1 MKRTIK
7 VYLLILLIPVFC
19 LGQSIDTKHL
29 SLHLQFDWK
38 KRQATGIAE
47 ITATLINGG
56 TTIYLDAGK
65 LNIQSIELNSQK
77 LAYVYDGGEADNN
90 IAITLNRNYAP
101 SEAFT
106 IKIAYQTTYENQAD
120 PNAISGSFGKG
131 LRFFQATSTTPAK
144 HKQVWSSGEPENNK
158 YWFPCNE
165 DIADIHTSEIYATVD
180 KPLIAI
186 SNGELV
192 STKDN
197 NNGTQTFHYKSAH
210 EFPNYLLAI
219 VVGEYTNIAQQAG
232 KTKINNYGYP
242 NEKEAVKATAAL
254 LPDMVSFLEEK
265 TGFTYPFSSYSQVV
279 VQDYP
284 FPGLVAQNTMAILSD
299 NYIDDYGVHQDFKY
313 LWDGVAMQALAN
325 QWFGN
330 LIMPK
335 KWDDIWLNNAFAQYF
350 AGMYTAKCNGNAEYM
365 LWYHPFEKSAV
376 LGDWEAGYKHPI
388 VPKSVTDVASFT
400 GDNYSKFR
408 GVLILRM
415 LQEHLGDETWWKVI
429 RYFVKQNA
437 HKQVSTGDFQQAV
450 ETVSGKSYQW
460 FFDQWIYKIGL
471 AKFEI
476 VKNYDATI
484 QRLTIQV
491 KQIQNSENTTE
502 YEQVA
507 YFEGKISV
515 EIGDKIE
522 TVILKPQQE
531 NTFIFEKIS
540 ELEFVNFNYQQT
552 FLCESNFTK
561 SKEEYLAQ
569 LKKSKDVLAKQD
581 AFNELVKLA
590 NDSSATLEFKVQ
602 VKQALTDEINSTYY
616 WRYRMLALGALSRV
630 TSLPYDAAMIQ
641 LLKSLIANEKYW
653 LKSTAIGILGKTSDS
668 SFTDIYINAL
678 NNESDRVINSAAV
691 ALGKTKSSKA
701 YTELM
706 KLESKSSWKNQNRIS
721 ALNGL
726 QFLADERAVPY
737 TLKCIEDNHSPRWYL
752 ATPIWD
758 YPYAAVNTLLA
769 LNKAHLAYTLLFERF
784 KKSLNEND
792 VNDIFQNVQLL
803 NLLNDERA
811 IEVYTMLKEKY
822 EKDETIFNAVKNYE
836 SEYLKSLSK

>member
-1 MKRTIK
+1 M
-7 VYLLILLIPVFC
+7 
-19 LGQSIDTKHL
+19 
-29 SLHLQFDWK
+29 
-38 KRQATGIAE
+38 
-47 ITATLINGG
+47 
-56 TTIYLDAGK
+56 
-65 LNIQSIELNSQK
+65 
-77 LAYVYDGGEADNN
+77 
-90 IAITLNRNYAP
+90 
-101 SEAFT
+101 
-106 IKIAYQTTYENQAD
+106 
-120 PNAISGSFGKG
+120 
-131 LRFFQATSTTPAK
+131 
-144 HKQVWSSGEPENNK
+144 
-158 YWFPCNE
+158 
-165 DIADIHTSEIYATVD
+165 
-180 KPLIAI
+180 
-186 SNGELV
+186 
-192 STKDN
+192 
-197 NNGTQTFHYKSAH
+197 
-210 EFPNYLLAI
+210 
-219 VVGEYTNIAQQAG
+219 
-232 KTKINNYGYP
+232 
-242 NEKEAVKATAAL
+242 
-254 LPDMVSFLEEK
+254 
-265 TGFTYPFSSYSQVV
+265 
-279 VQDYP
+279 
-284 FPGLVAQNTMAILSD
+284 
-299 NYIDDYGVHQDFKY
+299 
-313 LWDGVAMQALAN
+313 
-325 QWFGN
+325 
-330 LIMPK
+330 
-335 KWDDIWLNNAFAQYF
+335 
-350 AGMYTAKCNGNAEYM
+350 
-365 LWYHPFEKSAV
+365 
-376 LGDWEAGYKHPI
+376 
-388 VPKSVTDVASFT
+388 
-400 GDNYSKFR
+400 
-408 GVLILRM
+408 
-415 LQEHLGDETWWKVI
+415 
-429 RYFVKQNA
+429 
-437 HKQVSTGDFQQAV
+437 
-450 ETVSGKSYQW
+450 
-460 FFDQWIYKIGL
+460 
-471 AKFEI
+471 
-476 VKNYDATI
+476 
-484 QRLTIQV
+484 
-491 KQIQNSENTTE
+491 
-502 YEQVA
+502 A

-531 NTFIFEKIS
+531 NTFIFEKIT
-540 ELEFVNFNYQQT
+540 EPEFVNFNYQQT

-602 VKQALTDEINSTYY
+602 VKQALTNEINSTYY

-678 NNESDRVINSAAV
+678 NDESDRVINSAAV

-701 YTELM
+701 FTELM

-769 LNKAHLAYTLLFERF
+769 LNKAHLAYPLLFERF
-784 KKSLNEND
+784 KKSLNEKD